1 MQPVNPS
8 SHSTT
13 TAAKR
18 KRTQPATA
26 FSTPLYSRDVNSTS
40 HDSEFGIQSSQPIEA
55 TPNPKPR
62 KQGRLH
68 SRQPSLESPTGT
80 SFGHL
85 GSSPVFNDDTSKQ
98 HTPSR
103 SKTKTVLVESPHAK
117 NPDADFIDVPVLVLP
132 AIRKN
137 LLGARFSRRS
147 ATPIPPYE
155 PPTDVFTPPR
165 EVFLSPVT
173 KSKSKSSKRKTIAS
187 ASVFKSAKGKKNG
200 STLTIVT
207 TVKQELPDIDLT
219 LPMPPPS
226 PTDDPLLLSGPPDS
240 DFLPEST
247 PPRRREISV
256 QVQAVDEDLPPSS
269 PEPPIDMD
277 EEEAVRAFDWN
288 RNNNIASELST
299 DESLMQ
305 LDPEDA
311 GISPVRL
318 FDVAPSENGWWS
330 DNEDEGEQ
338 AGGMEGVDEGE
349 GEYTGRWKMM
359 LVRTKQDPP
368 SSATRVRM
376 EDWGRPI
383 SPFPK
388 KVAKLAFLE
397 EEGEEGQQELDHQQR
412 GQLEEESM
420 GCKEEGPEEPEP
432 SLELNEEQEVSRM
445 SVEPEQLLELNE
457 EEEAEEQEVRRMSV
471 EPEQLLELNEEEAE
485 EQEVRR
491 MSVEPEQLLELNE
504 EVEEREVRQMSV
516 EPEQLLE
523 LNEEDAEEQE
533 VRRMSVEPEQLLELS
548 EEAAEEQEVRRMSVE
563 PEQLLELNEEAA
575 EEQEEV
581 RRMSVEPEHLLENE
595 EEEEHEVRQISVELD
610 DEEPATSFHNSDRL
624 PLQYTEENP
633 ACGNQAASCVPC
645 RSELEDDEQ
654 ISDDSDELSHDIV
667 KITSDDPRAAAR
679 AAAILKQVNIIL

>member
-8 SHSTT
+8 SHGTT

-18 KRTQPATA
+18 KRTQPATNS
-26 FSTPLYSRDVNSTS
+26 STPLYSRDVNATS
-40 HDSEFGIQSSQPIEA
+40 HDGDLSIQSPQLMEA

-85 GSSPVFNDDTSKQ
+85 GFSPVSNDDTSKQ

-103 SKTKTVLVESPHAK
+103 SKTKTVLVKSPHAK
-117 NPDADFIDVPVLVLP
+117 NPDADFVIDVPALVLP
-132 AIRKN
+132 SVRKT
-137 LLGARFSRRS
+137 LLGARSSRRS
-147 ATPIPPYE
+147 ATPIPPYD

-173 KSKSKSSKRKTIAS
+173 KSKSKSSKRKTMAS
-187 ASVFKSAKGKKNG
+187 ASSFKGKKKG

-207 TVKQELPDIDLT
+207 TVKQELPDIDLS

-226 PTDDPLLLSGPPDS
+226 PTDDPLLLSGPPES
-240 DFLPEST
+240 DFFPEPT
-247 PPRRREISV
+247 PSRRREMSV
-256 QVQAVDEDLPPSS
+256 QAQAVDGDLPPSS
-269 PEPPIDMD
+269 PPIAMD
-277 EEEAVRAFDWN
+277 DEVVGIFDWD
-288 RNNNIASELST
+288 RNNNMAPEIST
-299 DESLMQ
+299 DDSLMQ
-305 LDPEDA
+305 LDPADA

-318 FDVAPSENGWWS
+318 FDIASGSNDWWS
-330 DNEDEGEQ
+330 DDEGEGEQ

-368 SSATRVRM
+368 SSATRGRM
-376 EDWGRPI
+376 EEWGRPI

-397 EEGEEGQQELDHQQR
+397 EEEGEEEQQELDHQQGGQQEEEFVGHKEEVPEEEVKR
-412 GQLEEESM
+412 MSVEPEENEEEGQGVGQLSVESEQLLESNEEEV
-420 GCKEEGPEEPEP
+420 
-432 SLELNEEQEVSRM
+432 EEQEVSRM
-445 SVEPEQLLELNE
+445 SVEPERLLELNE
-457 EEEAEEQEVRRMSV
+457 EVEEQEVRRLSVEPERLLELNDDDDEADEQEVRRMSV
-471 EPEQLLELNEEEAE
+471 EPEQLLKELNEEEAE

-491 MSVEPEQLLELNE
+491 MSVEPEQLLEELNE
-504 EVEEREVRQMSV
+504 EEEEQQVRRMSI

-523 LNEEDAEEQE
+523 DE
-533 VRRMSVEPEQLLELS
+533 
-548 EEAAEEQEVRRMSVE
+548 
-563 PEQLLELNEEAA
+563 
-575 EEQEEV
+575 EEV
-581 RRMSVEPEHLLENE
+581 
-595 EEEEHEVRQISVELD
+595 EEHEVRQVSVELD
-610 DEEPATSFHNSDRL
+610 DEELAFDNFDRL
-624 PLQYTEENP
+624 PLQYAEEDP

-645 RSELEDDEQ
+645 RLEQEEDDGQ
-654 ISDDSDELSHDIV
+654 ISDDSDELSRDIV

-679 AAAILKQVNIIL
+679 AAAILKQVNIYSLRFECYWLTCIG